1 VRKGLDEILNHIER
15 NPGQKIL
22 VKRCLSLLSEVEDSV
37 DKSEKLLRLAV
48 LIKDSDNQL
57 ALKISHEVFSQ
68 WRDPLTGEMG
78 RINVEALRVM
88 GEVFTASGRHAKA
101 AVIQNELRKLEQ
113 ELSQRSTEPD
123 DMIGVFRN
131 GDEVSIRMRDLVE
144 SQLPVRGAKGWPGI
158 MEQPLFASPASPPLP
173 MPVPKHEVTRI
184 TKPPPGVQSISPPVV
199 DHPFVAPIETKG
211 AGPAMVEKSAD
222 PDPLPLSQSLPEEGT
237 EGDVADHFILDLATQ
252 VHAQPGLHSGPN
264 RHQEPSSHQQMS
276 AQPSAP
282 EPTPIVFEPAPIS
295 WEQTR
300 ISVPPETKADRESE
314 MSQQPAQH
322 DESLLTD
329 FELNQ
334 LSPSIDSSASPS
346 IEPAKPTPGAGFT
359 RDKPNVADVPEKSRD
374 IRPIGGRKIRIM
386 ESKSLQEAPA
396 ASATEPRTRGN
407 ARTSVKEQR
416 EPPLAQLVQYVHNS
430 ALTTGQWVSDQAARD
445 RLAEESQRGQWTLG
459 LVACETLVTHLQD
472 YPGVGTP
479 PLRALKTLWRELT
492 VPALENLA
500 QLAHISIPV
509 EELWGQ
515 YLDQLL
521 AEERA
526 RDALWEIRRM
536 IHPKSRLPWVRQAW
550 HRLPLVWQRMHVVGF
565 EWQDEDGVSNFCERL
580 QAREGLTY
588 QSFIM
593 IA

>member
-1 VRKGLDEILNHIER
+1 MRKGLDEILNHIER

-22 VKRCLSLLSEVEDSV
+22 VKRCLSLLSEVEDTI

-88 GEVFTASGRHAKA
+88 GEVFTAAGRHAKA

-173 MPVPKHEVTRI
+173 MPIPQHEVTRI
-184 TKPPPGVQSISPPVV
+184 TKPFASDAQSISPPVM
-199 DHPFVAPIETKG
+199 DHPFVAPIDTKG
-211 AGPAMVEKSAD
+211 AGPALVEKPAD
-222 PDPLPLSQSLPEEGT
+222 LDQHSLSLPEEGT

-252 VHAQPGLHSGPN
+252 VHAQPGLHSAPHH
-264 RHQEPSSHQQMS
+264 HQEPPSHQTVS
-276 AQPSAP
+276 AQPPAP
-282 EPTPIVFEPAPIS
+282 EPTHIAFEPAPIG

-300 ISVPPETKADRESE
+300 ISIPPETKAVRDLETF
-314 MSQQPAQH
+314 QPPLHH
-322 DESLLTD
+322 DDGLLTK
-329 FELNQ
+329 FESDEV
-334 LSPSIDSSASPS
+334 SPSFDSSAGSS
-346 IEPAKPTPGAGFT
+346 TGAAKPTLGAGLT
-359 RDKPNVADVPEKSRD
+359 QDKSNVANVPEKSRD

-386 ESKSLQEAPA
+386 ESKSSHETPA
-396 ASATEPRTRGN
+396 ASGTEPRPRGN
-407 ARTSVKEQR
+407 ARASVKEQR
-416 EPPLAQLVQYVHNS
+416 EPPLTQLAQYVHKS
-430 ALTTGQWVSDQAARD
+430 ALTAGQWVSDQAARD

-459 LVACETLVTHLQD
+459 LVACETLVTHLHD

-479 PLRALKTLWRELT
+479 PLRAIKALWRELT

-500 QLAHISIPV
+500 QLAHLSIPL

-521 AEERA
+521 AEGRA

-550 HRLPLVWQRMHVVGF
+550 HRLPLLWQRLHVVGF
-565 EWQDEDGVSNFCERL
+565 EWQDEDGVSIFCERL
-580 QAREGLTY
+580 RAREGLTY
-588 QSFIM
+588 QSLIM